1 MNVGGDITQ
10 LSYKE
15 LQALALRYHIPGN
28 VKKKALIKVLQ
39 AAKSGNEAEF
49 SRLLQE
55 LRKSR
60 KRKTRKSKDSRLG
73 ITSTPLHSPDYMM
86 ADDDYYCQQ
95 QQQQPQQQPY
105 QWIGAEEEIVSKD
118 DDNKI
123 PHYEEFKQFL
133 LKRIQREFQA
143 CDNNNNQVQDLSI
156 MDLRTTPMPPNLQ
169 TVALDESSYSKA
181 NLINHMDPLA
191 ITSNDRPSYEMLKE
205 PEGGSQGSFLLK
217 RMLQAPVGANLGE
230 IASSLFWASN
240 LLDNSDTLTA
250 ESENNENE
258 DQLETNVK
266 EYYGL
271 LKNTRSEFL
280 LNEENLMSQVPE
292 TITGDDQYRFPSDI
306 DNRPNPYQNWTI
318 TSVMEMPDTD
328 LQSSKVYHA
337 IYYNN
342 TDPTVATANDNNLA
356 HQYQTDIAYN
366 SGQNFFNLDAQD
378 ATGTDMIVN
387 DPNDIYYLQNFG
399 KHNSEM
405 GTGYF
410 RNVDTFGQ
418 NNAQQNTYA
427 NDQQYQYHYPRFI
440 QETNNTLNERLDQQ
454 QNNVVTG
461 MENGV
466 NHDIDAMNMQRSA
479 NGTIESFW
487 PKWTGETNNNLE
499 NILNYHVS
507 KQVDYAKLS
516 QTSCVY
522 CYVAPIVSQRSTLM
536 NNGHCSVERRYTAE
550 QRQHSFSPYWML
562 YNDASQGMRMT
573 NVSSDSFVQHDT
585 MTMHTTTIPS
595 NDILKEIVGDVPEA
609 PINDVWMN
617 QYESSSIGDDMTVPI
632 SDSLFCNDISNA
644 PTKT

>member
-1 MNVGGDITQ
+1 M
-10 LSYKE
+10 
-15 LQALALRYHIPGN
+15 
-28 VKKKALIKVLQ
+28 
-39 AAKSGNEAEF
+39 
-49 SRLLQE
+49 
-55 LRKSR
+55 
-60 KRKTRKSKDSRLG
+60 
-73 ITSTPLHSPDYMM
+73 
-86 ADDDYYCQQ
+86 
-95 QQQQPQQQPY
+95 
-105 QWIGAEEEIVSKD
+105 SKD

-169 TVALDESSYSKA
+169 TVSLDESSYSKA

-191 ITSNDRPSYEMLKE
+191 ITSNDRPSYEILKE

-342 TDPTVATANDNNLA
+342 TDPTVATANDNNLT

-366 SGQNFFNLDAQD
+366 GSQNFFNLDAQD

-405 GTGYF
+405 GTSYF

-479 NGTIESFW
+479 NG
-487 PKWTGETNNNLE
+487 
-499 NILNYHVS
+499 
-507 KQVDYAKLS
+507 A
-516 QTSCVY
+516 
-522 CYVAPIVSQRSTLM
+522 R
-536 NNGHCSVERRYTAE
+536 
-550 QRQHSFSPYWML
+550 
-562 YNDASQGMRMT
+562 
-573 NVSSDSFVQHDT
+573 
-585 MTMHTTTIPS
+585 
-595 NDILKEIVGDVPEA
+595 
-609 PINDVWMN
+609 
-617 QYESSSIGDDMTVPI
+617 
-632 SDSLFCNDISNA
+632 LFY
-644 PTKT
+644 